1 MDVEQINIT
10 EQSIHRGDLEY
21 IDLLLKEKTQRK
33 NNYNV
38 CITFV
43 IYIVIVFSLS
53 NKSIIITLSH
63 LIKIKNE
70 KKTI

>member
-10 EQSIHRGDLEY
+10 EQSIHWGDLEL

-38 CITFV
+38 CITLL
-43 IYIVIVFSLS
+43 IYIVIVISLS